1 MVLSAFASLVAAT
14 VVAIRFSAQ
23 SRPRLL
29 LYKTCLDWVCTM
41 PNHTAAQIRY
51 ATSEDVPLILRF
63 IHELAAAEQ
72 FPGPVM
78 VTEADLQ
85 RRLFGPEKLAE
96 AIIVELQQRPVGF
109 AVFYL
114 TFATTTGQ
122 AGLHLDDVYLDAS
135 VRGQGIG
142 KQVFVW
148 LAGEA
153 LRRDCARFEWW
164 SLRWNEQANRFYG
177 RIQASLREELQ
188 VYRLDRDSMR
198 QLVAQ

>member
-1 MVLSAFASLVAAT
+1 MLTNAPA
-14 VVAIRFSAQ
+14 
-23 SRPRLL
+23 
-29 LYKTCLDWVCTM
+29 
-41 PNHTAAQIRY
+41 HIRY
-51 ATSEDVPLILRF
+51 ATPEDVPLIRQF
-63 IHELAAAEQ
+63 IHDLAAAEQ
-72 FPGPVM
+72 YPEPLA